1 MEDFKIMGVHQ
12 RKLPDGTVWERYDIF
27 TTPPISGTKESIKY
41 HIDGVK
47 EQYEPYGYL
56 IMDDEIVVNHSYG
69 TTDVKL
75 DIPIY
80 KQMEKTNSRR

>member
-1 MEDFKIMGVHQ
+1 MEDYKRKVAHQ
-12 RKLPDGTVWERYDIF
+12 RILPDGTVWERHDIF
-27 TTPPISGTKESIKY
+27 TTPPISGTPESIKY

-80 KQMEKTNSRR
+80 KQMEKTKGRR